1 MLKPAQPVAPAGRH
15 EPEILRLLEG
25 HRFLGRLPREELH
38 ALIRQ
43 STMLSFSEREMV
55 FAQGDTGATVIL
67 MVEGYVKLSSSTFG
81 GREVVLE
88 VAGPGAVFGELSVLN
103 GWPRAADAAALSACR
118 LLSIDGKA
126 FIRSLGRAPE
136 AMFEIIRLLSERLR
150 STTEQMTDGLDLP
163 APARLA
169 KALMHLA
176 ALHSHP
182 VKSGLRIDFQ
192 LSQRELG
199 GMTGL
204 TRESINKHLAH
215 WRDAGWVTLSDRYV
229 TVLNP
234 QRLHDLLRDHAL
246 PDD

>member
-1 MLKPAQPVAPAGRH
+1 MPKPAPPIAPAGKH
-15 EPEILRLLEG
+15 EEEILRLLEG
-25 HRFLGRLPREELH
+25 HRFLRRLPREELH

-43 STMLSFSEREMV
+43 ASVLAFAERDMV
-55 FAQGDTGATVIL
+55 FAQGDTGGTGRV

-88 VAGPGAVFGELSVLN
+88 VAGPGAVFGELAVLN
-103 GWPRAADAAALSACR
+103 EWPRAADAAALSACR
-118 LLSIDGKA
+118 LLSIDGKQ
-126 FIRSLGRAPE
+126 FVRTLVRAPE

-204 TRESINKHLAH
+204 TRESINKHLAA
-215 WRDAGWVTLSDRYV
+215 WRDSGWVTLSDRYV

-234 QRLHDLLRDHAL
+234 QRLQDLLRDHSL
-246 PDD
+246 EG

>member
-1 MLKPAQPVAPAGRH
+1 MPKPAPPIAPAGKH
-15 EPEILRLLEG
+15 EEEILRLLEG
-25 HRFLGRLPREELH
+25 HRFLRRLPREELH

-43 STMLSFSEREMV
+43 ASVLAFAERDMV
-55 FAQGDTGATVIL
+55 FAQGDAGATVL
-67 MVEGYVKLSSSTFG
+67 VVVEGYVKLSSSTFG

-88 VAGPGAVFGELSVLN
+88 VAGPGAVFGELAVLN
-103 GWPRAADAAALSACR
+103 EWPRAADAAALSACR
-118 LLSIDGKA
+118 LLSIDGKQ
-126 FIRSLGRAPE
+126 FVRTLVRAPE

-204 TRESINKHLAH
+204 TRESINKHLAT
-215 WRDAGWVTLSDRYV
+215 WRDSGWVTLSDRYV

-234 QRLHDLLRDHAL
+234 QRLQDLLRDHTL
-246 PDD
+246 GE

>member
-1 MLKPAQPVAPAGRH
+1 MPKPAPPIAPAGKH
-15 EPEILRLLEG
+15 EEEILRLLQG
-25 HRFLGRLPREELH
+25 HRFLSRLPRDELH

-43 STMLSFSEREMV
+43 ASVLTFAEREMV
-55 FAQGDTGATVIL
+55 FAQGDAGGTV
-67 MVEGYVKLSSSTFG
+67 MVVVEGYVKLSSSTFG

-88 VAGPGAVFGELSVLN
+88 VAGPGAVFGEVAVLN
-103 GWPRAADAAALSACR
+103 DWTRAADAAALSACR
-118 LLSIDGKA
+118 LLTIDGKQ
-126 FIRSLGRAPE
+126 FIRTLARAPE

-169 KALMHLA
+169 KALLHLA

-204 TRESINKHLAH
+204 TRESINKHLAA
-215 WRDAGWVTLSDRYV
+215 WRDSGWVTLSDRYV

-234 QRLHDLLRDHAL
+234 QRLQDLLRDHSL
-246 PDD
+246 GD

>member
-1 MLKPAQPVAPAGRH
+1 MPKPAPAGKH
-15 EPEILRLLEG
+15 EEEILRLLEG
-25 HRFLGRLPREELH
+25 HRFLRRLPREELH
-38 ALIRQ
+38 VLVRQ
-43 STMLSFSEREMV
+43 ASVLAFAEREMV
-55 FAQGDTGATVIL
+55 FAQGDAGATV
-67 MVEGYVKLSSSTFG
+67 MVVVEGYVKLSSSTFG

-88 VAGPGAVFGELSVLN
+88 VAGPGAVFGELAVLN
-103 GWPRAADAAALSACR
+103 EWPRAADAAALSACR
-118 LLSIDGKA
+118 LLSIDGRQ
-126 FIRSLGRAPE
+126 FIRTLARAPE

-169 KALMHLA
+169 KALMQLA

-182 VKSGLRIDFQ
+182 VKEGLRIDFQ

-204 TRESINKHLAH
+204 TRESINKHLAA
-215 WRDAGWVTLSDRYV
+215 WRDSGWVRLSDRYV

-234 QRLHDLLRDHAL
+234 QRLQDLLRDHSL
-246 PDD
+246 EE

>member
-1 MLKPAQPVAPAGRH
+1 MPKPAPPIAPAGKH
-15 EPEILRLLEG
+15 EEEILRLLEG
-25 HRFLGRLPREELH
+25 HRFLRRLPREELH

-43 STMLSFSEREMV
+43 ASVLAFAERDMV
-55 FAQGDTGATVIL
+55 FAQGDAGATVL
-67 MVEGYVKLSSSTFG
+67 VVVEGYVKLSSSTFG

-88 VAGPGAVFGELSVLN
+88 VAGPGAVFGELAVLN
-103 GWPRAADAAALSACR
+103 EWPRAADAAALSACR
-118 LLSIDGKA
+118 LLSIDGKQ
-126 FIRSLGRAPE
+126 FVRTLVRAPE

-169 KALMHLA
+169 KALLHLA

-204 TRESINKHLAH
+204 TRESINKHLAT
-215 WRDAGWVTLSDRYV
+215 WRDSGWVTLSDRYV

-234 QRLHDLLRDHAL
+234 QRLQDLLRDHTL
-246 PDD
+246 GE

>member
-1 MLKPAQPVAPAGRH
+1 MPKPAPPIAPAGKH
-15 EPEILRLLEG
+15 EEEILRLLRG
-25 HRFLGRLPREELH
+25 HRFLSRLPGDELH

-43 STMLSFSEREMV
+43 ASVLTFAEREMV
-55 FAQGDTGATVIL
+55 FAQGDAGGTV
-67 MVEGYVKLSSSTFG
+67 MVVVEGYVKLSSSTFG

-88 VAGPGAVFGELSVLN
+88 VAGPGAVFGEVAVLN
-103 GWPRAADAAALSACR
+103 DWTRAADAAALSACR
-118 LLSIDGKA
+118 LLTIDGKQ
-126 FIRSLGRAPE
+126 FIRTLARAPE
-136 AMFEIIRLLSERLR
+136 VMFEIIRLLSERLR

-169 KALMHLA
+169 KALMQLA

-182 VKSGLRIDFQ
+182 VKSGLRINFQ

-204 TRESINKHLAH
+204 TRESINKHLAT
-215 WRDAGWVTLSDRYV
+215 WRDSGWVTLSDRYV

-234 QRLHDLLRDHAL
+234 QRLQDLLRDHML
-246 PDD
+246 GE

>member
-1 MLKPAQPVAPAGRH
+1 MPKPAPPIAPAGKH
-15 EPEILRLLEG
+15 EEEILRLLEG
-25 HRFLGRLPREELH
+25 HRFLRRLPREELH

-43 STMLSFSEREMV
+43 ASVLAFAERDMV
-55 FAQGDTGATVIL
+55 FAQGDAGATVL
-67 MVEGYVKLSSSTFG
+67 VVVEGYVKLSSSTFG

-88 VAGPGAVFGELSVLN
+88 VAGPGAVFGELAVLN
-103 GWPRAADAAALSACR
+103 EWPRAADAAALSACR
-118 LLSIDGKA
+118 LLSIDGKQ
-126 FIRSLGRAPE
+126 FVRTLVRAPE

-204 TRESINKHLAH
+204 TRESINKHLAT
-215 WRDAGWVTLSDRYV
+215 WRDSGWVTLSDRYV

-234 QRLHDLLRDHAL
+234 QRLQDLLRDHSL
-246 PDD
+246 EG

>member
-1 MLKPAQPVAPAGRH
+1 MPKPAPPIAPAGKR
-15 EPEILRLLEG
+15 EDEILRLLEG
-25 HRFLGRLPREELH
+25 HRFLRRLPREELN

-43 STMLSFSEREMV
+43 ASVLAFAEREMV
-55 FAQGDTGATVIL
+55 FAQGDTGGTV
-67 MVEGYVKLSSSTFG
+67 MVVVEGYVKLSSSTFG

-88 VAGPGAVFGELSVLN
+88 VAGPGAVFGELAVLN
-103 GWPRAADAAALSACR
+103 EWPRAADAAALSACR
-118 LLSIDGKA
+118 LLSIDGRQ
-126 FIRSLGRAPE
+126 FVRTLTRAPE
-136 AMFEIIRLLSERLR
+136 VMFEIIRLLSERLR

-182 VKSGLRIDFQ
+182 VKSGLQIDFQ

-204 TRESINKHLAH
+204 TRESINKHLAT
-215 WRDAGWVTLSDRYV
+215 WRDSGWVTLSDRYV

-234 QRLHDLLRDHAL
+234 QRLHDLLRDHSL
-246 PDD
+246 ES